1 MVSAARSG
9 IKEESVKLQPGC
21 SNSAFVFSLKSPVS
35 AFTLRLFATKVKVII
50 LMSKDS
56 VKIKVKDT
64 PKHSWYR
71 FAT

>member
-1 MVSAARSG
+1 M
-9 IKEESVKLQPGC
+9 KEESVKLQPGC

-71 FAT
+71 FAM